1 MASFNSSP
9 GDIIYLTH
17 MIDNVSVVKS
27 LVMAWTMRFN
37 DVLDDDKLHHALSDL
52 LQIGDWKKFGGR
64 LKVGN
69 NPRGA
74 LEIHVPST
82 FTKDKPAVSF
92 SHVPYDIGIREHKQ
106 AKLLPKATLRPSVHP
121 SMAHELAIPP
131 GAPKSL
137 KDLTSREVPMLSLH
151 IVSFQDATLVT
162 ISWPHVLFDAVG
174 FSHLVEAWSSVLAG
188 RKEKVPALIGARDD
202 VLYDIGD
209 LSQASPQYLSSESRI
224 LSGLALAWF
233 IVRFIWT
240 ILANPTVESRVIC
253 IPKDTVQNLHRRV
266 LDDIKEGKDG
276 VNDPWVSPSDAILA
290 CLSRTVFDSASHPI
304 SMTTPIDARTRLSHL
319 KDAEGVY
326 IQNMILGSF
335 VVLPPKALKG
345 SLGSQALES
354 RQGMLNQMEETNLV
368 GILQLFRKRWESG
381 KTRAPIFA
389 APGSVILTTNS
400 RLKVDLFTKANFSL
414 AVLRADNSQA
424 RNNPLGTPVYHY
436 AATINPN
443 IAFRNF
449 VNIHTK
455 DPEGNYWL
463 TGFFTPRQWSKIET
477 SFEKLL

>member
-1 MASFNSSP
+1 MASPNPSP
-9 GDIIYLTH
+9 DDIIYPTH

-37 DVLDDDKLHHALSDL
+37 DVLDADRLHHALSDL
-52 LQIGDWKKFGGR
+52 LQMGDWKKLGGR
-64 LKVGN
+64 LRVGN
-69 NPRGA
+69 NQRGA
-74 LEIHVPST
+74 LEIHVPLT
-82 FTKDKPAVSF
+82 FSKDKPAVSF
-92 SHVPYDIGIREHKQ
+92 SHVSYDIGVGEHDQ
-106 AKLLPKATLRPSVHP
+106 ARVLPKATLRPSIHP
-121 SMAHELAIPP
+121 SMAHGLAIPP

-137 KDLTSREVPMLSLH
+137 KDFTSRDVPMLSLH

-174 FSHLVEAWSSVLAG
+174 FSHLVETWSSVLAG
-188 RKEKVPALIGARDD
+188 RNERVPALIGARDD

-209 LSQASPQYLSSESRI
+209 LSQASPQYSASEGRI
-224 LSGLALAWF
+224 LSGLALVWF
-233 IVRFIWT
+233 IAKFIWT
-240 ILANPTVESRVIC
+240 MLTNPTVESRIIC
-253 IPKDTVQNLHRRV
+253 IPKDAVDRLHRKV
-266 LDDIKEGKDG
+266 LDDIQGRKDG
-276 VNDPWVSPSDAILA
+276 VDNPWVSPSDAILA
-290 CLSRTVFDSASHPI
+290 WLSRTVFRSASHSI

-319 KDAEGVY
+319 QDAKGVY

-335 VVLPPKALKG
+335 VALSPKTLQG
-345 SLGSQALES
+345 PLGNQALES
-354 RQGMLNQMEETNLV
+354 RQGMLNQIEETNLV
-368 GILQLFRKRWESG
+368 GILQLFRKRWDSG

-400 RLKVDLFTKANFSL
+400 RLKVDLFNKANFSP
-414 AVLRADNSQA
+414 AVLQADNSQA

-436 AATINPN
+436 AATINPS

-449 VNIHTK
+449 VNIHTR

-477 SFEKLL
+477 SFEKLS